1 MAKISMLKN
10 PYAWLIAIIVLVAI
24 VYSLTVPKPVKRLDI
39 YNTTFFF
46 RADINEASKVNAY
59 PNEQVIYEKLNNPNL
74 NKIIILF
81 NENQSALAAL
91 EGMEITYKLTYHY
104 LATQKRRIKFD
115 AKLLPY
121 NATDDSK
128 TLYIYFNQTNN
139 VSVVLKDNK
148 VFINYND
155 KNTADLATIKFIL
168 TVFGL
173 FEK

>member
-1 MAKISMLKN
+1 MTKLNMLKN
-10 PYAWLIAIIVLVAI
+10 PYVWLIVIILLAAII
-24 VYSLTVPKPVKRLDI
+24 YSLTVPKPVKRLDI

-46 RADINEASKVNAY
+46 RADINEASKINTY
-59 PNEQVIYEKLNNPNL
+59 PSEQVIYEKLNDPNL
-74 NKIIILF
+74 NNIIILF

-121 NATDDSK
+121 NVTDDNK
-128 TLYIYFNQTNN
+128 TLYIYFNQSNN
-139 VSVVLKDNK
+139 VSVLLKDNK

-155 KNTADLATIKFIL
+155 KSTADLATVKFIL